1 MSDTLGGL
9 IDKLITVDMKL
20 WNSQDIVYKIRK
32 MDWDTF
38 RERCDNDEVFLHE
51 FYNEL
56 HKATDLNLQRNN
68 LITEIDLKLIE
79 IVTSSLEGK
88 ELDNGKFIQRPNK
101 LY

>member
-20 WNSQDIVYKIRK
+20 WNSQDIVYQIRK

-38 RERCDNDEVFLHE
+38 RERCDHDEVFLHQ

-68 LITEIDLKLIE
+68 LISEIDLKLKEMIE
-79 IVTSSLEGK
+79 VALEGND
-88 ELDNGKFIQRPNK
+88 LDNGKFIQRPNK